1 VVKTWWFKI
10 DLLVEGIF
18 GDHVQATCLQIVKLL
33 GRSFF
38 MYKIP
43 IRLTSIFASV
53 LILLAMSST
62 VAEVYTWTDENGQKH
77 FGDRTPSDYP
87 EQSKRV
93 DLNIHHPSEEDI
105 RATAH
110 NNSYLRHQLD
120 APVNEGETKPVK
132 KKEKQVRTSKS
143 DSEIAYEEQVAAY
156 NKSEACY
163 TACASQAFV
172 HHPHNGVRV
181 VEARDT
187 SNCGHCTPMRKPSR
201 PRF

>member
-1 VVKTWWFKI
+1 
-10 DLLVEGIF
+10 
-18 GDHVQATCLQIVKLL
+18 
-33 GRSFF
+33 

-43 IRLTSIFASV
+43 IRLTSTLASV

-93 DLNIHHPSEEDI
+93 DLNIHHPSEEAV
-105 RATAH
+105 RAAAQR
-110 NNSYLRHQLD
+110 NSYMGHEQG
-120 APVNEGETKPVK
+120 APANEGETKPVK
-132 KKEKQVRTSKS
+132 RKEKPEQSRKS
-143 DSEIAYEEQVAAY
+143 DDEKAYEEQVAAY
-156 NKSEACY
+156 KKSEDCY